1 MKAIGYRA
9 CLPCSDP
16 AALIDLDLPMPQA
29 TGRDIL
35 VKIEAVSVNPVDY
48 KVRLRTQ
55 PPEGEAKVLGYDAA
69 GTVQSVGPDC
79 TLFRPGD
86 TVFYAGCITRS
97 GTNAEYHLVDERIVG
112 RKPNSLT
119 FAEAAALP
127 LTAITAWELLF
138 DRLSLPAQG
147 GAGASILV
155 IGGAG
160 GVGSILIQLA
170 RQLTELTVIATAS
183 RPETAAWCKG
193 LGAHHVVDHSSDLIA
208 QIETLGAPPVSYAA
222 ALTKTDQHF
231 PTIAQ
236 ILAPQGRIALI
247 DDPGLID
254 IRLLKQ
260 KSASLHWEFM
270 FTRTS
275 LQTADMIRQHDILN
289 EVARLVD
296 TGKLGTTMC
305 ESLTPISA
313 ANLVRAHQILESGA
327 SRGKIVLHGF

>member
-112 RKPNSLT
+112 RKPASLT

-270 FTRTS
+270 FTRPS

-313 ANLVRAHQILESGA
+313 ANLIRAHQILESGA